1 MRPLA
6 LAAAAAMLILAGLG
20 HAVAPAA
27 DPPEPPPQAAPAPAQ
42 FNAPPNRAD
51 AQRVAPPALGPRAL
65 PRRIPRLRMRLDED
79 SPDRPPLAIDRQIV
93 KEMETAGELIGK
105 QQYSDGIHH
114 LQHVL
119 DVSEDTWIEV
129 PGPHG
134 PMFQSAKRLA
144 ADRIG
149 GLPAPARESYE
160 TEFGQVARQLL
171 DEAARRGDSTALAEV
186 VSRYFQT
193 RAGYKAAYALGNRLF
208 DASMPLPAANQFERL
223 RKSPG
228 GATFEP
234 MLSLKE
240 AFCWLRIGAP
250 DRCAAILSEMKHRPS
265 GDTVTIGGHKATIP
279 DGAERAQWVA
289 RLIGPAAADQ
299 AFPVRDWMLAGGAP
313 DRNAQSGDALPIGKA
328 AWTQSLIR
336 DRNLGVK
343 DRFTEIETTLEEY
356 RQEFIES
363 DSLAIPS
370 GSPLVIGNT
379 VVFRT
384 FARLRA
390 VDLRTGDPLWDFA
403 ERDRYYG
410 ILAANQYQTRRN
422 TRLPI
427 SLELTPDDL
436 RLFLNARA
444 FRDMTHAGLSSD
456 GERVFAIT
464 EGGFLGLGET
474 DRTDQNESL
483 GARNHNVLC
492 AVDVATG
499 RLLWELGGTRSDR
512 NRDLAGTFFLGCGL
526 PMGSSL
532 YVMGE
537 LDGDVSLYKIDPATG
552 KRIYTQR
559 LAAPLGRLPHYPL
572 RRLAGGNPSWAAGLL
587 ICPIT
592 GGVVTAF
599 DPAARTLAWE
609 YRYQVNRPGDPRDWT
624 DSPLDT
630 GEDEKNRWLDT
641 APLIVEGAALL
652 TPRDSDD
659 LHCLNLADGTL
670 RWKHPRGNGLFLAG
684 ASDGVVYIVGR
695 TGIEALNLKDGSN
708 AWSQVVEFGSPS
720 GRGYRSGPL
729 YHLPLS
735 TGELATIDLRHGRI
749 VTRTRFETG
758 LHPGNLVSAEGT
770 VLMESAGALE
780 GFRPTAELENS
791 IAKTL
796 VQHPDDAMALAT
808 RGELRLHRGQADAG
822 LDDLTRSVRL
832 HPDSRVQAIA
842 VATVLENLR
851 YDFAGSRALAER
863 YGPQIGDSGQRV
875 EFHRLMAAGLTRG
888 GDLEGALDH
897 ELALLQ
903 DESLGKT
910 LLPVG
915 EAVKVQVPQ
924 IVAPELRE
932 LFAKAD
938 PDKRSRL
945 AKKIESWAAHV
956 AEEGRVD
963 QLRRALGALTGLP
976 VELDLRRRLIA
987 KLAPADEAEL
997 VRQLTFLRK
1006 STDLKTAGSATA
1018 RLARM
1023 LIDHHRPEQALELLA
1038 ELGERFKTVKCA
1050 DGKTGGQ
1057 LSAAWGGDPSVKA
1070 AQARLAPWAGS
1081 GWTVK
1086 TVPFT
1091 RPSAEPVF
1099 PIPAEHRAG
1108 SFYRQWRFESRRPSE
1123 QGFTLVAIDPAGS
1136 ERWQLELNSK
1146 NLGLGAL
1153 GDVPL
1158 GIRVEGPLIEV
1169 ALRRRIVL
1177 LDGFD
1182 GTQPPRILWFKEL
1195 FDPHWTASNQMRSE
1209 IGLIG
1214 LMAGDRVFYQIGS
1227 ALCAADIVTGRTIW
1241 ERRNFPYPYSLEG
1254 DAEYV
1259 LALCRYEPND
1269 PKGLVLQSA
1278 SGTQVFEGPF
1288 GVQGPLLGDW
1298 HGRRVLTTGYTPR
1311 EVTRSLVDPVA
1322 RKVDWS
1328 CSYPLPAWPIA
1339 IDDDEF
1345 AVLDSDRTLHV
1356 HSAATGEEVF
1366 KFTFDNRLNSPQLG
1380 VRRLGNRYIV
1390 VRQTGVFRIS
1400 PGERTPMA
1408 EADGIWAIDRDTTKI
1423 AWSAPARAPQML
1435 VDLPVQSP
1443 VLVMLRPASRFES
1456 PRSARLATFISIL
1469 DAKTGKPVYEGRE
1482 DTSADRINVRLDS
1495 DTHTVIVTTDKH
1507 RLEVTAKTAD

>member
-1 MRPLA
+1 
-6 LAAAAAMLILAGLG
+6 
-20 HAVAPAA
+20 
-27 DPPEPPPQAAPAPAQ
+27 
-42 FNAPPNRAD
+42 
-51 AQRVAPPALGPRAL
+51 
-65 PRRIPRLRMRLDED
+65 MRLDED
-79 SPDRPPLAIDRQIV
+79 APDRPPLAIDRQIA

-105 QQYSDGIHH
+105 QQYSEGIHH

-119 DVSEDTWIEV
+119 DTPEDSWIEV

-134 PMFQSAKRLA
+134 SVFQSAKRLA

-160 TEFGQVARQLL
+160 TEFGQVARQML
-171 DEAARRGDSTALAEV
+171 DEASRRGDSAALAEV

-223 RKSPG
+223 RKSQG
-228 GATFEP
+228 GAAFEP

-240 AFCWLRIGAP
+240 SFCWLRIGAP
-250 DRCAAILSEMKHRPS
+250 EKCAALLSEMKQRQ

-289 RLIGPAAADQ
+289 QLIGPPPASKTI
-299 AFPVRDWMLAGGAP
+299 PVRDWMLTGGAP

-328 AWTQSLIR
+328 VWTQSLIR
-336 DRNLGVK
+336 DRDLGVK
-343 DRFTEIETTLEEY
+343 DRFAEIEATLEEY
-356 RQEFIES
+356 RRELTES

-410 ILAANQYQTRRN
+410 VLAANHYQTRRS

-436 RLFLNARA
+436 RLFFGARA

-464 EGGFLGLGET
+464 EGGFLGLGDIE
-474 DRTDQNESL
+474 RSDQNESL

-526 PMGSSL
+526 PMGSAL
-532 YVMGE
+532 YAMGE

-609 YRYQVNRPGDPRDWT
+609 YRYHVNRPGDPRDWT
-624 DSPLDT
+624 DAPLDT
-630 GEDEKNRWLDT
+630 GEDEKSRWLDT

-652 TPRDSDD
+652 TPRDSDE

-670 RWKHPRGNGLFLAG
+670 RWKHSRGNGLFLAG

-695 TGIEALNLKDGSN
+695 SGLEALNLKDGSN
-708 AWSQVVEFGSPS
+708 AWSQSVELGSPS
-720 GRGYRSGPL
+720 GRGYRSGPF
-729 YHLPLS
+729 YHLPLA

-758 LHPGNLVSAEGT
+758 VHPGNLVSAEGT

-791 IAKTL
+791 IAQTL
-796 VQHPDDAMALAT
+796 EQHPDDSSALAT

-822 LDDLTRSVRL
+822 LADLTHSARL
-832 HPDSRVQAIA
+832 QPDSRVQAIA

-863 YGPQIGDSGQRV
+863 YGPQIIDSGQRV
-875 EFHRLMAAGLTRG
+875 EFHRLMAAGLSRG
-888 GDLEGALDH
+888 GDLEAALEH
-897 ELALLQ
+897 ELDLVQ
-903 DESLGKT
+903 DESLAGT

-915 EAVKVQVPQ
+915 EALKVQVSQ

-938 PDKRSRL
+938 PDKSSRL
-945 AKKIESWAAHV
+945 AKKIESWTAQI
-956 AEEGRVD
+956 AEHGQVE
-963 QLRRALGALTGLP
+963 QLRRAVGALAGLP

-987 KLAPADEAEL
+987 KLTPNDEADL
-997 VRQLTFLRK
+997 VRQLAFLRK
-1006 STDLKTAGSATA
+1006 SSDLKTAGSATA

-1023 LIDHHRPEQALELLA
+1023 FLDHHRPEQALELLN
-1038 ELGERFKTVKCA
+1038 ELGDRFKTVSCA
-1050 DGKTGGQ
+1050 GGKTGAQ
-1057 LSAAWGGDPSVKA
+1057 LAKAWGGEPAVKA
-1070 AQARLAPWAGS
+1070 AQARLAPWPGS
-1081 GWTVK
+1081 DWTVK
-1086 TVPFT
+1086 TVPFA
-1091 RPSAEPVF
+1091 RPSGEPVF
-1099 PIPAEHRAG
+1099 PIAVEHANG
-1108 SFYRQWRFESRRPSE
+1108 SFYRQWRFESRKPSD
-1123 QGFTLVAIDPAGS
+1123 QAFTLVAIDPAGN
-1136 ERWQLELNSK
+1136 ERWQLELSSK
-1146 NLGLGAL
+1146 NLGLAAL
-1153 GDVPL
+1153 GEVPL
-1158 GIRVEGPLIEV
+1158 GIRAEGPLIEV
-1169 ALRRRIVL
+1169 ALRRGIVL
-1177 LDGFD
+1177 LDGID
-1182 GTQPPRILWFKEL
+1182 GTQPPRILWSKPL
-1195 FDPHWTASNQMRSE
+1195 FDPHWTAPNQMRSE

-1214 LMAGDRVFYQIGS
+1214 LMAGDHVFYQVGS

-1254 DAEYV
+1254 DREFL

-1269 PKGLVLQSA
+1269 PKGVLLRSA
-1278 SGTQVFEGPF
+1278 SGTQISEGDL
-1288 GVQGPLLGDW
+1288 GVPGPLMGDW
-1298 HGRRVLTTGYTPR
+1298 HGRRVLTTSFTPR
-1311 EVTRSLVDPVA
+1311 GVTRSLVDPVVH
-1322 RKVDWS
+1322 KVDWT
-1328 CSYPLPAWPIA
+1328 CSYPLPAWPIS

-1345 AVLDSDRTLHV
+1345 AMLDSERTLHV
-1356 HSAATGEEVF
+1356 HSAKTGEEVF

-1380 VRRLGNRYIV
+1380 VRRLGNRYLV

-1408 EADGIWAIDRDTTKI
+1408 EGDGIWAIDRDTAKL
-1423 AWSAPARAPQML
+1423 AWSAPARAPQVLM
-1435 VDLPVQSP
+1435 DLPAQSP

-1456 PRSARLATFISIL
+1456 PRSTTLATFISIL
-1469 DAKTGKPVYEGRE
+1469 EAKTGKTVYEGRE
-1482 DTSADRINVRLDS
+1482 ATSADRINVRLDS

-1507 RLEVTAKTAD
+1507 RLEVTAKAAN